1 MLRLVKAACA
11 QRQREGRHDG
21 GHRPGPEAHPRQAI
35 DYRFRNMRDGHREQ
49 EERATEADPAQASFL
64 WLTNVCGQQSS
75 VQIRSYTWALTGKFQ
90 PQLAALAEALSL
102 IVTLLP
108 AVETELIERVTT

>member
-1 MLRLVKAACA
+1 
-11 QRQREGRHDG
+11 
-21 GHRPGPEAHPRQAI
+21 
-35 DYRFRNMRDGHREQ
+35 MRDGHREQ

-75 VQIRSYTWALTGKFQ
+75 LQIRSYTWALTGKFQ